1 MTSRRVRGP
10 AAHRATDRAAAC
22 KTLSVCYLPSRAPRR
37 GRGGAMRTSRPT
49 AMPHG
54 GQRETSGGAPPCHTR
69 WWAEMGHEGG
79 RTAMPHEGVGCN
91 GTRGV
96 CTAMPHEG
104 GAGNGAREGGAAGAH
119 GEGATI
125 ARDGKPRIAPRY
137 QKRTKQGAC
146 FVLERSG
153 VVRLGYFSIFALER
167 RSATYSL
174 SFFPRRSW
182 RRTSST

>member
-79 RTAMPHEGVGCN
+79 APPCHTRGWAAMGHEGCAPPCR
-91 GTRGV
+91 TRGARATGHGKGR
-96 CTAMPHEG
+96 C
-104 GAGNGAREGGAAGAH
+104 GNGIRG
-119 GEGATI
+119 GATI
-125 ARDGKPRIAPRY
+125 AQDAKSRTAPRY

-153 VVRLGYFSIFALER
+153 VVRFGYFSIFALER